1 MMKQFLMITL
11 IWMTNLV
18 FHSQAPAS
26 IPYQAIVRSAAGN
39 IIINEAVTL
48 FVLLRTDNPTGEV
61 VYEETHD
68 VFSNAQGL
76 VQCNIGQGSNP
87 QGNFNQIDWAAH
99 AYFMEIQLTYNGFT
113 SNMGTQPLLSVPYAL
128 YSNSVPSR
136 VSPTGDTLTIGSTS
150 VIVPGI
156 SSANLPPA
164 ILGCTN
170 PAACN
175 YNMNATQDDNSCLIA
190 GASCDDGNINT
201 VNDQISQNCNCTGT
215 ELINGLYYQGGGVSD
230 IDGNF
235 YTSIVINNQ
244 EWMQKNL
251 AVSKYRNGD
260 VIATGLSNTSW
271 QSTTSGAVA
280 IYDNLAANN
289 TTYGKLYNWF
299 AVVDP
304 RGICPTGWHVP
315 SDDEWLSLTQYLGGV
330 LDAGGKMKT
339 TTGWN
344 APNSGATNISGFTG
358 LPGGYRRFNGTYSG
372 YLGYAYWWSSTSFS
386 DPLFA
391 NYSALKFDDTV
402 VFRWTLDKKSG
413 LSVRCVKD

>member
-1 MMKQFLMITL
+1 
-11 IWMTNLV
+11 
-18 FHSQAPAS
+18 
-26 IPYQAIVRSAAGN
+26 
-39 IIINEAVTL
+39 
-48 FVLLRTDNPTGEV
+48 
-61 VYEETHD
+61 
-68 VFSNAQGL
+68 
-76 VQCNIGQGSNP
+76 
-87 QGNFNQIDWAAH
+87 
-99 AYFMEIQLTYNGFT
+99 
-113 SNMGTQPLLSVPYAL
+113 
-128 YSNSVPSR
+128 
-136 VSPTGDTLTIGSTS
+136 
-150 VIVPGI
+150 
-156 SSANLPPA
+156 
-164 ILGCTN
+164 
-170 PAACN
+170 
-175 YNMNATQDDNSCLIA
+175 
-190 GASCDDGNINT
+190 
-201 VNDQISQNCNCTGT
+201 
-215 ELINGLYYQGGGVSD
+215 LINGLYYQGGGVSD